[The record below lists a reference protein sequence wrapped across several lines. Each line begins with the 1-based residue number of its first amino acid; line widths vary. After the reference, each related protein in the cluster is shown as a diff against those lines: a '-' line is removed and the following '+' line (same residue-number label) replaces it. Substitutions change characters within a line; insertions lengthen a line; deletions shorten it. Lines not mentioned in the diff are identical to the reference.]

1 MLPSTILQDF
11 QRAIHHVAQDELVL
25 ERASTANPWFT
36 PGLIQTALEALDQ
49 WFLEPL
55 PDLEPVKDPLR
66 VGIIMA
72 GNLPLVGLHD
82 LVMTRLA
89 GHYAVV
95 KPSSRDQ
102 VLVEAVIHALSEAN
116 RAQIE
121 VVPSLPWDIDAL
133 VAMGSDNTARYLA
146 HDFQN
151 VPRLV
156 RQHRYSVGIWTG
168 EEDREMAQGMARDIL
183 LYHGMGCRSVSNLL
197 VRAGSDMGL
206 LQEALTAFPKEW
218 MTEGWDRQ
226 VEWEGAIR
234 GMGGT
239 LPERYGLV
247 WERNEQLVSVPVGV
261 LNIVEVDSEEKKQEL
276 LAGEENRIQCVVG
289 MEEAILPG
297 QAQCPGLWD
306 FADQVD
312 TYRWLKQF

>member
-11 QRAIHHVAQDELVL
+11 QRAIHQVAQDELVL
-25 ERASTANPWFT
+25 ERASTVNPWFT
-36 PGLIQTALEALDQ
+36 PGLIHTALEALDE
-49 WFLEPL
+49 WFQEPL
-55 PDLEPVKDPLR
+55 PELEPVKQPLR

-89 GHYAVV
+89 GHNAVV

-102 VLVEAVIHALSEAN
+102 VLVEAVIHALSKAN

-121 VVPSLPWDIDAL
+121 VVASLPGDIDAL

-168 EEDREMAQGMARDIL
+168 EEDREMARGMARDIL

-197 VRAGSDMGL
+197 VRAGADVAL
-206 LQEALTAFPKEW
+206 LQEALAAFPKEW

-239 LPERYGLV
+239 LLERYGLV

-312 TYRWLKQF
+312 TYRWLKQL